1 MKPEL
6 RDFAIREIEEWRP
19 VVGMP
24 QFEVSSRGNVRSL
37 DRVIEYNDGRNRP
50 MKGRVRTPVEST
62 GTGYPSMYL
71 CGKHRYVH
79 RLVAEAFIP
88 NPSNKPQVNHKDGD
102 RSNNAVDNLEWA
114 DNSENNLHSYR
125 ELGRKAAWT
134 GKKGSDHPLSIPV
147 VGTSLVDGSEIGYP
161 AAASAEADGFHG
173 SAIAR
178 SINGKQKSH
187 KGYKWRYDDAR

>member
-1 MKPEL
+1 MTPAV

-24 QFEVSSRGNVRSL
+24 NFEVSSAGNVRSI
-37 DRVIEYNDGRNRP
+37 DRVITYADGRDRP
-50 MKGRVRTPVEST
+50 MKGRVRKSVEST
-62 GTGYPSMYL
+62 GTGYSSMYL
-71 CGKHRYVH
+71 SGKHRYVH

-88 NPSNKPQVNHKDGD
+88 NPDGKPQVNHKDGD
-102 RSNNAVDNLEWA
+102 RRNNVVSNLEWV
-114 DNSENNLHSYR
+114 DNSENNLHAYR

-134 GKKGSDHPLSIPV
+134 GKTGSNHPLSIPV
-147 VGTSLVDGSEIGYP
+147 VGTNLIDGGEIRYP
-161 AAASAEADGFHG
+161 AAASAEKDGFHG

-178 SINGKQKSH
+178 AINGKQRSH